1 MKSSHLLDNPLFAW
15 HTIARH
21 SSAMESS
28 EVLRIIMAKGKIA
41 ITLVT
46 MLACAA
52 AWADVVPAARVGHF
66 ASAAPFAVAVVENA
80 PAPAAATRGV
90 PATAAVVACTPTDSR
105 LGDINWLLGSAT
117 GSLGG
122 TGHSSLC
129 GTGQWPVQP
138 ALPTEQAGGSAAAS
152 VTDLP
157 PAPSSLALVL
167 SALASFGAYQGIR
180 SLKRL
185 HLGALP
191 DWYHADAVQIGHVT
205 PLQLEFDYSALPVCA
220 FGSPSDLR
228 PHVSYRIPRE
238 PRSRLPREPELVVSG
253 PRAPPVGA

>member
-1 MKSSHLLDNPLFAW
+1 
-15 HTIARH
+15 
-21 SSAMESS
+21 
-28 EVLRIIMAKGKIA
+28 MAKGKIA
-41 ITLVT
+41 ITFVV
-46 MLACAA
+46 MLTCAV

-66 ASAAPFAVAVVENA
+66 GPAAPFTAGVVEPAAVPTATAVAS
-80 PAPAAATRGV
+80 V
-90 PATAAVVACTPTDSR
+90 PTGSR

-117 GSLGG
+117 A
-122 TGHSSLC
+122 SLC

-138 ALPTEQAGGSAAAS
+138 ALPTEQAGGPAPAS

-167 SALASFGAYQGIR
+167 SALASFGAYQGVR

-205 PLQLEFDYSALPVCA
+205 PLQLEFDHSALPVCA
-220 FGSPSDLR
+220 FASPSDLR
-228 PHVSYRIPRE
+228 PQVSYRIPRE
-238 PRSRLPREPELVVSG
+238 PRSRLRSHFFLLPQS
-253 PRAPPVGA
+253 PRAPPEPCPA